1 VPLEPLTE
9 CKLNTD
15 FGGNMPTTLTPAQ
28 ATLKAQRQNPDY
40 KKTHDS
46 HRRMA
51 EQQADYAQQ
60 HIKKDTPPELSAG
73 DWTEAALA
81 RAGQVTSRGFT
92 DTAAGLLDVLGR
104 KETAKRIT
112 DFQNRLDDKLYGY
125 MNHDLADIY
134 KDDKVS
140 QSTGTIGSNAIGAAL
155 GAGTAGGLLRGVG
168 ALGKAKGIAQLAA
181 KAKPIYAG
189 LKGSKLGRL
198 TSTASKN
205 IWNQVPKWKRWAINK
220 SLKLGKGALNVAKT
234 KAGSGTIATTLGTA
248 LNVRG
253 NAPEYRLSENDL
265 LHGTDIAGRKNFL
278 QKAQD
283 RANEIFRDNR
293 VRHGN
298 RETYKDYVAYRDWYD
313 MFHNPDKLYK
323 YNPVDVELN
332 PGRPIYYS
340 KGYGYARESKPMQVA
355 NPYVL
360 KRMQERHGIE
370 SDYYT
375 SLEHGPFHSSW
386 LGKVTGADRANLADG
401 AVFDKDSNN
410 HAIYISPRYNSHA
423 KDKSY
428 SSYYYLRYNSKFKDE
443 LERLNYANLKGKAKQ
458 DAYNQAAENA
468 HSYATSWWTPF
479 GEVFGKGLNLGRS
492 IFFPIA
498 DDVVQ
503 TAYAAGN
510 RDLLP
515 ASSNIASA
523 GTQLISDAL
532 LTKTPS
538 LKALALKNLIF
549 DFGVPTA
556 AEILRQEKTWGVNH
570 PVGQNYETNYYDK
583 DNPYLD
589 EFTQSGARPPVYAER

>member
-1 VPLEPLTE
+1 
-9 CKLNTD
+9 
-15 FGGNMPTTLTPAQ
+15 MPTKLTPAQ
-28 ATLKAQRQNPDY
+28 ATLKAQRRDPNY
-40 KKTHDS
+40 KKIHDRL
-46 HRRMA
+46 RRMS

-60 HIKKDTPPELSAG
+60 HTKKDIQPELSAG

-81 RAGQVTSRGFT
+81 RAGQVASRGFT
-92 DTAAGLLDVLGR
+92 DTAAGLFDLFGR
-104 KETAKRIT
+104 KETAKHIA

-140 QSTGTIGSNAIGAAL
+140 QIAGTIGSNAIGAAL
-155 GAGTAGGLLRGVG
+155 SAGAIGGGLKGVG
-168 ALGKAKGIAQLAA
+168 ALSKAKGIAQLAT

-205 IWNQVPKWKRWAINK
+205 IWNQVPGWKRWAIKK

-234 KAGSGTIATTLGTA
+234 KAGSGTIGTTLGTA
-248 LNVRG
+248 LNIRG
-253 NAPEYRLSENDL
+253 NAPEYRLGENDL
-265 LHGTDIAGRKNFL
+265 LYGTDIAGRKNFL

-283 RANEIFRDNR
+283 KANEIFRDHR
-293 VRHGN
+293 VMHGN
-298 RETYKDYVAYRDWYD
+298 RETHKDYVAYRNWYD
-313 MFHNPDKLYK
+313 MFHNPDKLYE

-340 KGYGYARESKPMQVA
+340 DGHNREAKPMQVA
-355 NPYVL
+355 NPYRL
-360 KRMQERHGIE
+360 KRMQEQHDIE
-370 SDYYT
+370 GDYWT
-375 SLEHGPFHSSW
+375 ALEHGPFNSTW
-386 LGKVTGADRANLADG
+386 LGKGLGADRANLADG

-410 HAIYISPRYNSHA
+410 HAIYISPRYNSQA
-423 KDKSY
+423 EDTSY
-428 SSYYYLRYNSKFKDE
+428 SSYYHWAFNSKFKDE
-443 LERLNYANLKGKAKQ
+443 LERLNYANLKGKSKQ

-468 HSYATSWWTPF
+468 HSYAKWYN
-479 GEVFGKGLNLGRS
+479 GLGKGIGLARAA
-492 IFFPIA
+492 FFPLA

-532 LTKTPS
+532 LTKKLS
-538 LKALALKNLIF
+538 LPVQTLKQLIV

-556 AEILRQEKTWGVNH
+556 VEILRQNKTWGANH
-570 PVGQNYETNYYDK
+570 PVGQHFRTNSYDK
-583 DNPYLD
+583 NNPYLD
-589 EFTQSGARPPVYAER
+589 EFTQSGARPPIYAE